1 VSVDTKTRT
10 IADLPHVN
18 LLPPEIGERK
28 RLQQVQL
35 LGVVLL
41 AVAVAAVGALYTT
54 GKSDVSNAKKQVAA
68 ANAENATLTRS
79 VATYAHV
86 SAVKADKDAHEAM
99 LIQAM
104 ATEIQWSNYL
114 GAFATLPTS
123 TWLEGLTL
131 SETVQPGSLTS
142 PTQAPAI
149 VANISFQG
157 TGVKSY
163 LSLAD
168 FLDRVAT
175 LGGGGGTATG
185 GGVGAQDGFISV
197 YFSTAVEAFIDAT
210 KVVNFAAS
218 TAMTSTALSKRCV
231 KAGDC

>member
-41 AVAVAAVGALYTT
+41 AVTIAAVGALYTS
-54 GKSDVSNAKKQVAA
+54 GKGDVTAAKKQVTA
-68 ANAENATLTRS
+68 ANAENATLTTQIAS
-79 VATYAHV
+79 FSHV
-86 SAVKADKDAHEAM
+86 SAVKADRDAHEAM

-104 ATEIQWSNYL
+104 ATEIQWSNYF

-123 TWLEGLTL
+123 TWLKSVTL
-131 SETVQPGSLTS
+131 SESVPPGSLTS
-142 PTQAPAI
+142 PAQAPPA
-149 VANISFQG
+149 VANAAFDG
-157 TGVKSY
+157 TGLKY
-163 LSLAD
+163 TSLAD
-168 FLDRVAT
+168 WLDRVAT
-175 LGGGGGTATG
+175 LGS
-185 GGVGAQDGFISV
+185 QDGFVNV
-197 YFSTAVEAFIDAT
+197 YFGSAVEAFIDAT
-210 KVVNFAAS
+210 KVVNFSAS
-218 TAMTSTALSKRCV
+218 TTLSSAALSKRCV

>member
-1 VSVDTKTRT
+1 MSADTKTRT

-35 LGVVLL
+35 IGVVLL

-68 ANAENATLTRS
+68 ANTENATLTRS

-104 ATEIQWSNYL
+104 ASEIQWSSYF

-123 TWLEGLTL
+123 TWLKSLTL
-131 SETVQPGSLTS
+131 SETVPPGSLTS
-142 PTQAPAI
+142 PTQAPPI
-149 VANISFQG
+149 VATAAFDG
-157 TGVKSY
+157 TGLKY
-163 LSLAD
+163 GSLAD
-168 FLDRVAT
+168 WLDRVAT
-175 LGGGGGTATG
+175 LGGSGGTWGG
-185 GGVGAQDGFISV
+185 GGVGTQDGFINV
-197 YFSTAVEAFIDAT
+197 YFSTAVEAFIDTT
-210 KVVNFAAS
+210 KIVNFAAS
-218 TAMTSTALSKRCV
+218 TSLSSAALSKRCV